1 MDETPV
7 EEITLDEPVIEDTP
21 VEEITVGE
29 TVIED
34 TPVDDAFASVDT
46 VIEDNNDISEDFT
59 NEESPVEVSSVEENI
74 EADTDDISLEQPVVE
89 EAVIDDISETSV
101 EENEINDDFEFDSV
115 DTFADSSDETSEEVT
130 EENPIEEDT
139 EDIHNEPVDNYAE
152 IDNLDNNVSK
162 ENIDYLTKDAESTQ
176 DVTMNSNLKQDIKSV
191 LLYMDQL
198 LENLPEDKIIEFA
211 KSEEFT
217 TYKKL
222 FNELGLS

>member
-1 MDETPV
+1 MKKITNLKKYEAAFRLALGLTLTGLATNPMVVYADE
-7 EEITLDEPVIEDTP
+7 
-21 VEEITVGE
+21 
-29 TVIED
+29 
-34 TPVDDAFASVDT
+34 
-46 VIEDNNDISEDFT
+46 
-59 NEESPVEVSSVEENI
+59 
-74 EADTDDISLEQPVVE
+74 VVY
-89 EAVIDDISETSV
+89 
-101 EENEINDDFEFDSV
+101 
-115 DTFADSSDETSEEVT
+115 EVT
-130 EENPIEEDT
+130 EENQIEKDT
-139 EDIHNEPVDNYAE
+139 EDIHNEPVDDYAE